1 MGFKKVIHA
10 FHRVLL
16 LLLIHIKKET
26 KIGKMKIIAQK
37 QLIETVLIQMQPFLE
52 KKDITQ
58 ITSHL
63 YIETVDK
70 TIIIKATNTEIGL
83 IVKIENV
90 IIKKKGK
97 TTANGKK
104 LFEIV
109 RTLNDKE
116 IILEQIEEILYI
128 KQDKSKFKLPIFN
141 SDNFPKFPKIEKKS
155 KISLN
160 SINLIKFLKTISP
173 TIDMNNPKFKSNINN
188 RYILHINCYNANCH
202 LI

>member
-1 MGFKKVIHA
+1 MNNFDLFTCYSHSYSHVVELQNPTIMGFKKVIHA

-58 ITSHL
+58 IISHL
-63 YIETVDK
+63 YIKTMDNTVILET
-70 TIIIKATNTEIGL
+70 TNTETGL

-90 IIKKKGK
+90 
-97 TTANGKK
+97 
-104 LFEIV
+104 V
-109 RTLNDKE
+109 
-116 IILEQIEEILYI
+116 
-128 KQDKSKFKLPIFN
+128 
-141 SDNFPKFPKIEKKS
+141 IEKKS